1 MFTARTRVRQA
12 LPSLPWLLPEDPRQ
26 VPLDVGLPEGAAA
39 DPAMEQGHRGLWAGF
54 PGPWHT
60 VGAHGTILDQITG
73 AAQGL
78 PGRILAGA
86 GPAQCLLA
94 AVQGEGWPGE
104 WTWGQYSLL
113 YTL

>member
-60 VGAHGTILDQITG
+60 VGAWEMFVEMKLKCRKRE
-73 AAQGL
+73 L
-78 PGRILAGA
+78 KEL
-86 GPAQCLLA
+86 
-94 AVQGEGWPGE
+94 
-104 WTWGQYSLL
+104 
-113 YTL
+113 